1 MRMRIELLRAAAAIV
16 LFAALGAMALPG
28 QAPGYPEFVA
38 DHISVFDTIPVFRT
52 VIRETVTYTWLDLPY
67 AAGTPVLVWERR
79 GDPPNI
85 ARATRPFLAERLAL
99 DPGTRYAFE
108 LFNAWPCDTVNIK
121 YPYEAGDTYLLRVLQ
136 GSKVL
141 FDAKAAFTRKK
152 RGGNLPLGVAP
163 AAIDPGIVEPMA
175 ALLRRWIASG
185 TREGFGAAVQKELQ
199 ALKRAA
205 AGTIPAVLCEQPLYA
220 AELAVLVYDPAARGR
235 GRVSV
240 SVYEGIC
247 PDELGL
253 FNPPASLREAGGA
266 TGVFVGR
273 APVEG
278 SHSTIVQVRYKRAG
292 TGKKG
297 PATYAAETT
306 SMAFH

>member
-1 MRMRIELLRAAAAIV
+1 MRIELLWAAAAIV
-16 LFAALGAMALPG
+16 LFTALSAMALPG
-28 QAPGYPEFVA
+28 QVPGYPDFVA
-38 DHISVFDTIPVFRT
+38 DHIFVFDTIPVFRT
-52 VIRETVTYTWLDLPY
+52 VIREPVTYTWLDLPN

-79 GDPPNI
+79 GEPPHI

-99 DPGTRYAFE
+99 DPGTRYTFE
-108 LFNAWPCDTVNIK
+108 LFNAWPSDTVNIK
-121 YPYEAGDTYLLRVLQ
+121 YPYQAGDTYLLRVLRD
-136 GSKVL
+136 SRVL
-141 FDAKAAFTRKK
+141 FDAKAAFTRKN
-152 RGGNLPLGVAP
+152 RGSHPPGVVP
-163 AAIDPGIVEPMA
+163 AAGDPAIVEPMA

-185 TREGFGAAVQKELQ
+185 TREGFGAAVQKEVQ

-205 AGTIPAVLCEQPLYA
+205 AGTIPAVLCDQPQYA
-220 AELAVLVYDPAARGR
+220 AELAVLVYDPGARGR
-235 GRVSV
+235 RSVRV

-247 PDELGL
+247 PDELRP
-253 FNPPASLREAGGA
+253 FNPPVSLREAGGA

-292 TGKKG
+292 RGKKG

-306 SMAFH
+306 TMAFH